1 MREIKKENI
10 KKEDISKMPEI
21 KQENFEN
28 ENFMNLPE
36 IKKENFIK
44 DFLPEIK
51 QEKYT
56 KNVSAKNFTNFLCN
70 EKFRECELIN
80 QP

>member
-28 ENFMNLPE
+28 ENFINLPE
-36 IKKENFIK
+36 IKKENFKKENI
-44 DFLPEIK
+44 LPQIK
-51 QEKYT
+51 QEKCT
-56 KNVSAKNFTNFLCN
+56 KNVSVKI
-70 EKFRECELIN
+70 FREIAK
-80 QP
+80 